1 MHFRIYIPCKDGKLI
16 LSLNPFYKSYALEIP
31 IMCLTPD
38 NADQGFSSFWNNI
51 ATCGEKFDSFFFP
64 VSETLSR
71 HFVDKLCFDSVCELN
86 CSMIV
91 EGDRPLFHST
101 GKIIGCVCLAV
112 SFVMTEKACLEW
124 RCANR
129 PGLLKGPFK
138 GYSWLYHILLFHKS
152 ILILLKYTAPFMS
165 FVSVSP
171 LL

>member
-1 MHFRIYIPCKDGKLI
+1 MPTRDFQAFEITLLPVGK
-16 LSLNPFYKSYALEIP
+16 N
-31 IMCLTPD
+31 LTV
-38 NADQGFSSFWNNI
+38 
-51 ATCGEKFDSFFFP
+51 FFFP

-138 GYSWLYHILLFHKS
+138 GYS
-152 ILILLKYTAPFMS
+152 
-165 FVSVSP
+165 
-171 LL
+171 